1 MLTDLPSIHQDIVEQ
16 LDYFIST
23 VSTDLRLLTLNPFGR
38 KLCGIAADHD
48 LMQQPLYVHNFHD
61 KENYQFLLNIVF
73 PHVQKHSYWQG
84 SLCFFDQQHNCIP
97 SHLKVL
103 AHRDLAGTIISYTGI
118 AHTQPSLDTK
128 TLDELS
134 KQLFA
139 DAIEGIMVTDTQAR
153 ILKVNPAFTSI
164 TGYEAAEVIGKTPA
178 ILRSAHHGADF
189 YRQMWQTIEEN
200 GYWQGEIW
208 NRKKDLTVY
217 QQWLKISRVL
227 NSDGALSHYL
237 AVFQDLSVIRSKDQ
251 QIHQLV
257 NFDRL
262 TRLGNR
268 ELLVS
273 RFPQTLAQ
281 CRQHKSKLLVCWIDG
296 GQLSDVNQQFGLTCG
311 DQLIQLQA
319 ERLQQLIGPED
330 TLVRIYADD
339 YILLHQT
346 KAGFSQT
353 NKLIGHLLEVLKQPA
368 RLGDEVLLPTPHIG
382 VACYPEDGEQEED
395 LLHAAELAMFAAKEK
410 GSPGLNFYNRQVGA
424 DYHRRALIRQK
435 LQAALQTNELQL
447 QLYFQPKVT
456 LSNGSL
462 AGAEAL
468 IRWHEP
474 ELGTIS
480 PADFIPIAEQ
490 SSLIIELDRWV
501 VTQLCKQLLCW
512 QQKQLSLPVI
522 SFNISARH
530 LVEPD
535 FTSWL
540 LGCLQAYQIPPSALE
555 MEITETAL
563 IDNEANA
570 ISKLQLL
577 KDNGMRI
584 ALDDFGTGYSSLCY
598 LKNMPLDTVKIDRS
612 VVSDLTTNAKA
623 LCIIKSIQ
631 LLASELQ
638 LGLTVEGIEN
648 QQQHQILVELGCQQA
663 QGYWYAKPM
672 PAKQMA
678 LQLTGSL

>member
-1 MLTDLPSIHQDIVEQ
+1 MLTDLPNIHQDIVEQ

-23 VSTDLRLLTLNPFGR
+23 VNTDFRLLTLNPFGR
-38 KLCGIAADHD
+38 KLCGIAAELN
-48 LMQQPLYVHNFHD
+48 LMQHPLYVHHFHD
-61 KENYQFLLNIVF
+61 KENYHYLLNTVF

-84 SLCFFDQQHNCIP
+84 PLCFFDQQKNCIP
-97 SHLKVL
+97 TQLKVL
-103 AHRDLAGTIISYTGI
+103 AHRDLAGNIISYTGI
-118 AHTQPSLDTK
+118 AHSLPSLPEQ
-128 TLDELS
+128 TLDELN
-134 KQLFA
+134 KQIFD
-139 DAIEGIMVTDTQAR
+139 DAIEGIMVTDAQAR

-164 TGYEAAEVIGKTPA
+164 TGYKAAEVIGKTPA
-178 ILRSAHHGADF
+178 ILRSSHHGPDF
-189 YRQMWQTIEEN
+189 YRQMWQTIEKK

-217 QQWLKISRVL
+217 QQWLKISRVQS
-227 NSDGALSHYL
+227 SDGALSHYL

-281 CRQHKSKLLVCWIDG
+281 CKQQKSKLLICWIDG
-296 GQLSDVNQQFGLTCG
+296 GQLSDVNQQLGLTYG
-311 DQLIQLQA
+311 DRLIQLQA
-319 ERLQQLIGPED
+319 ERLQHLAGPED

-346 KAGFSQT
+346 STNLSQS
-353 NKLIGHLLEVLKQPA
+353 NKLISRLLEELKQPA
-368 RLGDEVLLPTPHIG
+368 RLGDEILLPTPHIG

-410 GSPGLNFYNRQVGA
+410 GGPCLNFYNRQAGA
-424 DYHRRALIRQK
+424 DYHRKALIRQK
-435 LQAALQTNELQL
+435 LLTALQADEVHL
-447 QLYFQPKVT
+447 QLYFQPKVK

-468 IRWHEP
+468 IRWQDP
-474 ELGTIS
+474 ELGAIS

-501 VTQLCKQLLCW
+501 VKQLCRQLVSW
-512 QQKQLSLPVI
+512 QQQHLSVPVI

-540 LGCLQAYQIPPSALE
+540 LACLQEYQISASALE

-577 KDNGMRI
+577 KDNGMKI

-638 LGLTVEGIEN
+638 LGLAVEGIEN
-648 QQQHQILVELGCQQA
+648 QQQHQILVEIGCPQA
-663 QGYWYAKPM
+663 QGYWYARPM
-672 PAKQMA
+672 PANQMA
-678 LQLTGSL
+678 LQLSGSL